1 MKQIRKQLAAL
12 LLAVALAA
20 ACAAPAFAAATAAS
34 IELTRKGSITVTLR
48 DSESGSAVSGGK
60 LTLYQVASV
69 KRTNGNLYFDYTGDF
84 TGCGVVLGDLSDSTL
99 ADQLVKYLPAVPAI
113 AAQQDVNE
121 EGYANITKLPQGLY
135 LVVQTEASH
144 GYEAIKPFLVSIP
157 LPDGDN
163 WIYDV
168 DATPK
173 VGATIPETPD
183 TPDTPDVPDTPPD
196 TPDTPDTPDL
206 PEQPDTPDT
215 PVSPGTPDN
224 PVSPDSPDNPVSP
237 ENPDNPVSP
246 SNPDKPVLPQTGQLN
261 WPVPVLACSGVL
273 LFAAGWV
280 LNRQGKKEN

>member
-60 LTLYQVASV
+60 LTLYQVATV

-121 EGYANITKLPQGLY
+121 EGYADITKLSQGLY

-157 LPDGDN
+157 MPDGDN

-168 DATPK
+168 DATHN
-173 VGATIPETPD
+173 V
-183 TPDTPDVPDTPPD
+183 
-196 TPDTPDTPDL
+196 
-206 PEQPDTPDT
+206 
-215 PVSPGTPDN
+215 
-224 PVSPDSPDNPVSP
+224 
-237 ENPDNPVSP
+237 
-246 SNPDKPVLPQTGQLN
+246 
-261 WPVPVLACSGVL
+261 
-273 LFAAGWV
+273 
-280 LNRQGKKEN
+280 